1 MLSKLSTLFLKKNNK
16 ENVNLLTS
24 KPLFSD
30 IIKIVDSNSNKVLNL
45 NNIGLK
51 ELQLRHFYKNVIKFN
66 PEEMNPLDRARFY
79 EVVDNLTYSQ
89 RSRKHINLQFINS
102 SEAVRKFE
110 NNKYVSHLDE
120 VRLFSNNDLISKKM
134 IYEAAKLFVEEEM
147 EILKLPTI
155 KTKFQNKYI
164 SDYLP
169 PDNGLLNSQ
178 RKKDK
183 LPESFQY
190 LWQDDW
196 YFTKLKGTF
205 ANVNLSLAT
214 KQFIVHDCDLFTLL
228 YIPDF
233 HPFAAALTKSNPAIV
248 ITKAKNT
255 NMPIYQLREST
266 KLYKRLFWQHYI
278 KLRFDKNNV
287 YNEYKYLD
295 TVFGKVELAPEG
307 IAKKGFYF
315 FKIKRKIDIN
325 KENEV
330 IYNVLNREMFEAMRK
345 TANISWRYLQD
356 LCKTLLKEN
365 QYESL
370 KAYNDI
376 FTEKQLGIIIQKIEP
391 KTTKKDIYKIV

>member
-1 MLSKLSTLFLKKNNK
+1 MLSKLSTLFLKRNNN

-51 ELQLRHFYKNVIKFN
+51 ELQLRHFYENVIKFN
-66 PEEMNPLDRARFY
+66 PDEMNPLNKAKFY

-110 NNKYVSHLDE
+110 NNKYASHLDE
-120 VRLFSNNDLISKKM
+120 IRLFSNNDLISKKM
-134 IYEAAKLFVEEEM
+134 VYEAAKLFVTEEM
-147 EILKLPTI
+147 DILKLPTI
-155 KTKFQNKYI
+155 KTTFQNKYI

-178 RKKDK
+178 RKKIN
-183 LPESFQY
+183 Y
-190 LWQDDW
+190 LKVFSLYGKMIGISQN
-196 YFTKLKGTF
+196 LK
-205 ANVNLSLAT
+205 
-214 KQFIVHDCDLFTLL
+214 FIVHDCDLFTLL

-345 TANISWRYLQD
+345 TANISWQYLQD

-370 KAYNDI
+370 KTYNDI
-376 FTEKQLGIIIQKIEP
+376 FTEKQLGIIIEKIE
-391 KTTKKDIYKIV
+391 TKQQKEYV